1 MTEFSILLSSSAE
14 FPPSVI
20 DNAKNFSGEE
30 LKKKQDEAAMIVKT
44 CYW

>member
-1 MTEFSILLSSSAE
+1 MTELSILLFAE
-14 FPPSVI
+14 FPPSVV